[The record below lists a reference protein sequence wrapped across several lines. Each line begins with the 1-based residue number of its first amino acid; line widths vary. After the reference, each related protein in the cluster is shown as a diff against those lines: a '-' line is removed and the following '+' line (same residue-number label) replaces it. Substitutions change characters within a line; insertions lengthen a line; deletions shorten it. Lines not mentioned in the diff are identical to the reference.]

1 MYIEVVSTDYP
12 SHRPTIYI
20 PCTGVFMYP
29 KQKEKLSSRFK
40 LFHELMPMKVQHI
53 LLISTSYEAWIME
66 EDCRISEQ
74 IVNEYRGLNLSRP
87 PRLTWVSSLS
97 EALEHSSDQPFD
109 LVITFSRSVD
119 DNALYLGQEIKKAKP
134 NIPLVLL
141 THQETLPEASPAWH
155 EQQAIDLVFYWSGQ
169 VDILLAI
176 VKSVEDRFNAAPDTR
191 TAGVRVILFVE
202 DSPYYLSMLL
212 PILYKELVVE
222 TQAIIED
229 GLNEEHRLLSMR
241 ARPKILLAHS
251 YERAMELYEEFKPYI
266 LGVISDMR
274 FHRNHILDGCAG
286 LQLLSHVKRD
296 RFDIPLLLTSSES
309 SNAEFAKLI
318 PAQFVD
324 KNTPS
329 LQESINTF
337 LVEHLGFGNFVF
349 RMPDGTAYDRANGLY
364 SLEKKLAGIPAESFL
379 FHCQHNDFSRWF
391 YTLAEVE
398 LASQVRPLRESTFDT
413 VEIHRRH
420 LIKIIKEKRI
430 ARQRG
435 VIVNFGRGKYD
446 PDTNFA
452 KTGNGSLGGKAR
464 GLAFFGAM
472 LHRNSEL
479 LESFERIDIL
489 VPQTLVLTTDAFD
502 EFIRSNRLQDL
513 AKEEL
518 PDEDVMARFRET
530 TFPVLLTEQLT
541 NYLREV
547 TYPLAIRSSSIL
559 EDAQFKSYAGL
570 YHTCMLAND
579 HPDFNF
585 RLSQLK
591 NAIRRVYAST
601 YFQAPKA
608 FTKRVGNRIE
618 QEKMAVILQQVVG
631 SHYNHSYYPAISGVA
646 QSLNYYPFARMT
658 PEAGIVSI
666 ALGLGK
672 SVMEGGKI
680 LRFSPRFPEILPQRS
695 TVKDILQNAQQYF
708 YALPMDRETTNAEAS
723 DANTLVRRQI
733 TDATGEYPISF
744 LSSTYDPTEQ
754 RIRDQFLQQGIPVL
768 TFASILKH
776 KAYPLPQA
784 IVALLELGQKGM
796 GCPVEIE
803 FAVDFPTESRGN
815 AKLAVLQI
823 RPMSAR
829 EEMLEVV
836 IAKKEYDRAFCICH
850 QALGN
855 TDNRSMY
862 DLVYIRPETFDP
874 SQTTAMARQ
883 LGKINAALVKE
894 GRKYILVGPG
904 RWGSADHW
912 LGIPVNWGDIGGV
925 GAIIET
931 VHPAI
936 NADPSQGSHFF
947 HNITSL
953 GINYLN
959 VGVHPDDYFDW
970 QYLASLPVIQ
980 ETAHAVHVRLPRP
993 FTLRVDGRK
1002 RIGVL
1007 LKGV

>member
-1 MYIEVVSTDYP
+1 
-12 SHRPTIYI
+12 
-20 PCTGVFMYP
+20 MYP
-29 KQKEKLSSRFK
+29 KPKEKLSSRFK

-87 PRLTWVSSLS
+87 PRLTWVSSLA
-97 EALEHSSDQPFD
+97 EALERFSDQPFD

-119 DNALYLGQEIKKAKP
+119 DNVVRLGREIKKAQP
-134 NIPLVLL
+134 DIPLVLL
-141 THQETLPEASPAWH
+141 THQEALPDESPALH

-169 VDILLAI
+169 ADILLAI
-176 VKSVEDRFNAAPDTR
+176 VKSVEDRFNAVPDTR

-222 TQAIIED
+222 TQAVIED

-251 YERAMELYEEFKPYI
+251 YEQAMSLYEDFKPYV

-274 FHRNHILDGCAG
+274 YYRDHVLDGCAG

-309 SNAEFAKLI
+309 HNRELAKLI
-318 PAQFVD
+318 PAEFID
-324 KNTPS
+324 KNTQS

-349 RMPDGTAYDRANGLY
+349 RMPDGTAYDRANNLY
-364 SLEKKLAGIPAESFL
+364 SLEKKLAAIPAQSFL
-379 FHCQHNDFSRWF
+379 THCQHNDFSRWF

-413 VEIHRRH
+413 VESHRRH

-435 VIVNFGRGKYD
+435 VIVNFGRGRYD

-472 LHRNSEL
+472 LHHNREQL
-479 LESFERIDIL
+479 KTFDRFEIL

-502 EFIRSNRLQDL
+502 EFIRRNKLQDL
-513 AKEEL
+513 AKEDL
-518 PDEDVMARFRET
+518 PDEEVTARFRET
-530 TFPVLLTEQLT
+530 TFPELLTEQLT

-570 YHTCMLAND
+570 YQTCMLAND
-579 HPDFNF
+579 HPDFDF
-585 RLSQLK
+585 RLRQLK
-591 NAIRRVYAST
+591 NAIRRVYSST

-631 SHYNHSYYPAISGVA
+631 SHYDHSYYPAISGVA
-646 QSLNYYPFARMT
+646 QSLNYYPFSRMT
-658 PEAGIVSI
+658 PEDGIVSI

-672 SVMEGGKI
+672 SVMEGEKI

-695 TVKDILQNAQQYF
+695 TVKDILQNAQQHF
-708 YALPMDRETTNAEAS
+708 YALPMDRDTTNDEAS
-723 DANTLVRRQI
+723 DANTLDRRQI
-733 TDATGEYPISF
+733 TDAAGEYPVNF
-744 LSSTYDPTEQ
+744 LSSTYDPAEQ
-754 RIRDQFLQQGIPVL
+754 RIRDQFSQRGIPVL

-776 KAYPLPQA
+776 KVYPLPTA
-784 IVALLELGQKGM
+784 IMTLLELGKNGL

-803 FAVDFPTESRGN
+803 FAVDFPTESRGK

-829 EEMLEVV
+829 EEMLAVE
-836 IAKKEYDRAFCICH
+836 IDQKEYVRAFCICH

-855 TDNRSMY
+855 TDNHSMY
-862 DLVYIRPETFDP
+862 DLVYIRPETFEP
-874 SQTTAMARQ
+874 AQTAAMARQ

-894 GRKYILVGPG
+894 GRKYILIGPG

-925 GAIIET
+925 GAIVET

-936 NADPSQGSHFF
+936 HADPSQGSHFF

-959 VGVHPDDYFDW
+959 VGVHPDDFFDW
-970 QYLASLPVIQ
+970 QYLAGLPIVE
-980 ETAHAVHVRLPRP
+980 ETAHAVHVRLPQP
-993 FTLRVDGRK
+993 VTLRVDGRK

-1007 LKGV
+1007 LKEL